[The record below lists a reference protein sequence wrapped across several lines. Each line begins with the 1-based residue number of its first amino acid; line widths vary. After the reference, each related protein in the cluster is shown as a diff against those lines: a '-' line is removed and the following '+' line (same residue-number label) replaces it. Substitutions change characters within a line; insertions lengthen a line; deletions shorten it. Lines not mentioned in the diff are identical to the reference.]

1 MNLMA
6 CSYVYHTHR
15 LQRNPEEGGK
25 ALETEVKNVCEFSL
39 MWVLGTQPK
48 SSAKQPLTVEHF
60 SSFAKSIFFVCYV
73 IQIQCK

>member
-1 MNLMA
+1 MFMNLMA
-6 CSYVYHTHR
+6 CSYVHHTHT

-48 SSAKQPLTVEHF
+48 SSAKQPLTVEPLLQLPKVNF
-60 SSFAKSIFFVCYV
+60 LCLMIAM
-73 IQIQCK
+73 